1 MDPEWNEIDNNIL
14 NSLTADFAS
23 HEDIH
28 SGSASSSLDQIRDN
42 LRHRLASMD
51 NEFAFG
57 IYASMHAIMDRLL
70 VSQEL
75 VIKSVRRCH
84 ANHTVNYNAYT
95 ANVCPSP

>member
-42 LRHRLASMD
+42 LRHRL
-51 NEFAFG
+51 G
-57 IYASMHAIMDRLL
+57 IYASVHAIMDRLL
-70 VSQEL
+70 VSQEP
-75 VIKSVRRCH
+75 VIKSVRRCR